1 MFLDKV
7 RELNPGLAET
17 GAAMHQNGTIPP
29 NTYVIDLD
37 MLASNVRSLASDAEK
52 NNLELYFMSKQIGR
66 LPQIARWIR
75 DNGIEKAVAVEF
87 NEGKILHEA
96 GIKIGNIGH
105 LVQPGKHEWEE
116 VLRWKP
122 EVVTL
127 FSVARAKQLS
137 EAALKAHMCQ
147 PVILRVIDE
156 GDIVFPG
163 QEGGFQLKGLRDELK
178 ELITLEGIE
187 VVGVTSFPNFMLN
200 DEQTGFSPT
209 HNFQTLLKAKALLE
223 QEGVKVRHV
232 NGPSATCSETTPILE
247 GHGVTH
253 GEPGHALTGTTP
265 LHSKVTLP
273 EKPAMIYV
281 SEVSHEDKEHAYVI
295 GGGFYVRGQV
305 TGAFVGSRPETIFD
319 NRLDAV
325 PPSLENIDY
334 YGMLKKNSESERLTG
349 QSVVYSF
356 RTQIFV
362 TRANV
367 ALVAGIQSG
376 TPRLYHLE
384 RSR

>member
-1 MFLDKV
+1 
-7 RELNPGLAET
+7 
-17 GAAMHQNGTIPP
+17 MHQNGTIPP